1 MSRAVLFIRTVIHT
15 ACTYGL
21 LASALAAIA
30 LPAQAQ
36 LTVLAERTV
45 NPNGRTVQ
53 EIRIGADPSGTTQ
66 LRTVV
71 ITNGPTAG
79 TTSLLTSVTEVNAL
93 LAGTGPAPTWTT
105 VIAAGTAF
113 SLGGGCRRGNQLDF
127 PFIDANRPKL
137 LRFVGSAAGT
147 VIDVPVTD
155 NNLYDSADCVATSD
169 QTTTYFIY
177 SNRSLSRLPLFRDTG
192 IPTDLVNS
200 WVTFSSVK
208 TPFVGGLRPA
218 IATLPES
225 QWLPGS
231 GPHVLALMFM
241 RTDGQT
247 RWHQYDASQLNI
259 NFNCLAGTQSPPP
272 SAFTIPRG
280 SAVIGHQAAGDFDGD
295 GIAEIVTFNKG
306 TPPNCIDPP
315 VSTPFGNI
323 AGSAF
328 NWIEFSARRFDNGS
342 GLIIGNQMALLPPP
356 LVLPSTLGTAGG
368 SHASINVISA
378 ESQVDAELAVAM
390 DVLNQA
396 FNYQLV
402 RSTFVPT
409 PAPSNDELLYGC
421 DMEALARIDGFTWTG
436 H

>member
-1 MSRAVLFIRTVIHT
+1 MSCAVLFIRSAIPG
-15 ACTYGL
+15 ACLYGL
-21 LASALAAIA
+21 VAGALAMMA

-36 LTVLAERTV
+36 LAVLVERTV

-53 EIRIGADPSGTTQ
+53 EIRIGADPSGATQ

-93 LAGTGPAPTWTT
+93 LAGTSPAPTWTT

-127 PFIDANRPKL
+127 PFIDANRPKI
-137 LRFVGSAAGT
+137 LRFVGNAAGI
-147 VIDVPVTD
+147 VVNVPVTD
-155 NNLYDSADCVATSD
+155 NDFYDSADCVATSD
-169 QTTTYFIY
+169 QTATYFIY
-177 SNRSLSRLPLFRDTG
+177 SDRSVSRLPLFRDTG
-192 IPTDLVNS
+192 APIDLVNPMVS
-200 WVTFSSVK
+200 FSSVK

-218 IATLPES
+218 IAALPAS
-225 QWLPGS
+225 QWISGS

-280 SAVIGHQAAGDFDGD
+280 SAVIGHQAAGDFNGD
-295 GIAEIVTFNKG
+295 GIAEVVTFNKG
-306 TPPNCIDPP
+306 TPPNCTDPP
-315 VSTPFGNI
+315 ASTPFGNI

-328 NWIEFSARRFDNGS
+328 GWSEFAARPFDNGS
-342 GLIIGNQMALLPPP
+342 GLIIGNQMALLPPTQ
-356 LVLPSTLGTAGG
+356 VVPSTLGTAGG
-368 SHASINVISA
+368 SHTGINVISA
-378 ESQVDAELAVAM
+378 ESTVDAQLAVAM

-396 FNYQLV
+396 FRYQLV

-409 PAPSNDELLYGC
+409 PAPPTGDLLYGC
-421 DMEALARIDGFTWTG
+421 DMEALARIEGFTWTQQ
-436 H
+436 